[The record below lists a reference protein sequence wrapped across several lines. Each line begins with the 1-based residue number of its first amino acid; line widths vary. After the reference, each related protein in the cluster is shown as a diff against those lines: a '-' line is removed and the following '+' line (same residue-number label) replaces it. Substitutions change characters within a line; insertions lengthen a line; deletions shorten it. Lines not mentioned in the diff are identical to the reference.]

1 LCAQSSFEAAPAGG
15 ACTALAWAPSG
26 AALPPT
32 LAVSARG
39 APAGVWC
46 FAAELRRWAQACA
59 LPQADDV
66 SGLAWAPGA
75 GASPLRCLLL
85 QSML

>member
-1 LCAQSSFEAAPAGG
+1 VCAQSSFEAAPAGG

-59 LPQADDV
+59 LPQPDDV
-66 SGLAWAPGA
+66 SSLAWAPGA
-75 GASPLRCLLL
+75 GACRGALAAL